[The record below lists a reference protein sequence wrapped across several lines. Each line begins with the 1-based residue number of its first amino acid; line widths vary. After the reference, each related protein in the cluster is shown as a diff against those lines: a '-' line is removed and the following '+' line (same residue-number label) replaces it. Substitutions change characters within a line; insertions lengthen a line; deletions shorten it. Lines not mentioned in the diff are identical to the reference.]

1 MGRNVTR
8 PRRRFF
14 RGPGVTKAGGP
25 ANRRESGGAVSV
37 RREEWDGLMRAA
49 LAGDETSYRRLLED
63 LAHAVRAVAR
73 RIFAR
78 AGRSELDAED
88 AVQEILLA
96 VHLKRHT
103 WAPSSPLAPWAMAIA
118 RYKTIDALRRRGRA
132 VHVDIDDFAER
143 LPAPDARESEGG
155 EVTGLIERLE
165 PRQRAIVRGVS
176 IEGLSA
182 REMGRKLEMSEGAVR
197 VALHRA
203 LKRLA
208 QLYRGQE
215 A

>member
-1 MGRNVTR
+1 MTARD
-8 PRRRFF
+8 
-14 RGPGVTKAGGP
+14 
-25 ANRRESGGAVSV
+25 
-37 RREEWDGLMRAA
+37 EWDGLMRAA
-49 LAGDETSYRRLLED
+49 LAGDEAAYRRLLEA
-63 LAHAVRAVAR
+63 LARVFRVAAR

-103 WAPSSPLAPWAMAIA
+103 WEPSSPLAPWAMAIA

-132 VHVDIDDFAER
+132 VHVDIDEFADR
-143 LPAPDARESEGG
+143 LAAPAPRESADAD
-155 EVTGLIERLE
+155 VAPLLERLE
-165 PRQRAIVRGVS
+165 PRQQAIVRGVAV
-176 IEGLSA
+176 EGLSA
-182 REMGRKLEMSEGAVR
+182 REMGARLKISEGAVR

-208 QLYRGQE
+208 ALHRADE
-215 A
+215 DATNA